1 MERGADVLAV
11 DKYGDTALS
20 VASKNGYTEIVKLI
34 NHYRRIELM
43 KQILKTALIIKK
55 GMTQKGDKPLML
67 YAHRETIHHIASF
80 F

>member
-1 MERGADVLAV
+1 VNAT
-11 DKYGDTALS
+11 DKWGNTALS

-43 KQILKTALIIKK
+43 KQILKISLIVKK
-55 GMTQKGDKPLML
+55 GLTQKRDKLL
-67 YAHRETIHHIASF
+67 ISCAHRETIHRIASF